1 MILWENDEI
10 SRVDKNYRIL
20 GINKAEFWY
29 FSDDISS
36 DYEKFKIKY
45 GNTISYI
52 ITSDVEQISQ
62 LEKINIF
69 ADEIVGKYHL
79 FRNIG
84 VHGT

>member
-36 DYEKFKIKY
+36 DYVKFKIKY
-45 GNTISYI
+45 GNRGTW
-52 ITSDVEQISQ
+52 
-62 LEKINIF
+62 NI
-69 ADEIVGKYHL
+69 ETK
-79 FRNIG
+79 
-84 VHGT
+84 